1 MKYNVLAG
9 AEERQERTTTM
20 IKKLMTVLA
29 VLALIASTGIAEAG
43 GHRGG
48 GSPSTRSVG
57 VARASSGRIVRS
69 SSAKHAFM
77 RETGYPKGR
86 PGYVVDH
93 VIPLKRGGAD
103 APSNMQWQTK
113 AAAKAKDKWE

>member
-1 MKYNVLAG
+1 
-9 AEERQERTTTM
+9 M
-20 IKKLMTVLA
+20 IKRLMTVLA

-48 GSPSTRSVG
+48 GYHSTRAVG
-57 VARASSGRIVRS
+57 VARASSGRIARS

-77 RETGYPKGR
+77 RQTGYPMGR